1 MSAMLIIAAALVALS
16 GLFSGL
22 NLGLMS
28 FADEDLRIV
37 IEGSPDENKV
47 RNAQRI
53 RPLRGSH
60 LFVDPARL
68 PVADCLTVMHPRDC
82 RPVFVFPWEGV
93 TCVGASHMI
102 ELGTSWNPS
111 VDDQALGRIHRFG
124 QRRPC
129 YVYRVVAQGSI
140 DELVLHRQA
149 TKSSLCGLLK
159 SKKFPTR
166 SDPDRAAVFDMTDE
180 NVASRLWEESSRASD
195 AVPNEDED
203 APTVN
208 DHGHG
213 APRAAE
219 AIASVCEYAN
229 PDLWDAIDP
238 RATESPFGSGPL
250 EALRHAAH
258 VNANPRLGD
267 LGATL
272 PKRC

>member
-1 MSAMLIIAAALVALS
+1 MLRAICGDTDEKVVVVSEHRLVLKTLKAFVSAEFPGLACAINDGKVTSKRRAANLKELNSGRLRVLLLS
-16 GLFSGL
+16 KGT
-22 NLGLMS
+22 
-28 FADEDLRIV
+28 A
-37 IEGSPDENKV
+37 
-47 RNAQRI
+47 
-53 RPLRGSH
+53 
-60 LFVDPARL
+60 
-68 PVADCLTVMHPRDC
+68 
-82 RPVFVFPWEGV
+82 EGV

-166 SDPDRAAVFDMTDE
+166 SDPDRAAVFDVTDE
-180 NVASRLWEESSRASD
+180 SVASRLWAESSGSRASD
-195 AVPNEDED
+195 A

-208 DHGHG
+208 DHG

-219 AIASVCEYAN
+219 ATASVCEYAN

-250 EALRHAAH
+250 EALRLA
-258 VNANPRLGD
+258 PLRQTSCL
-267 LGATL
+267 
-272 PKRC
+272 